1 MLQLLVPP
9 AALLPFNL
17 IPLEA
22 SSPSRRLQQAYVVCL
37 WQNQERK
44 GEIRTVATPRQVTIQ
59 SISGNLCI
67 KSLLLYFATKATAF
81 PPSCCVIFIAGKIS
95 APKSTAHL
103 CHPGALNACELS
115 QRQSSAKH
123 AVALVMAVLSAVTD
137 TSLQPY
143 SIKAE
148 TQHLF

>member
-1 MLQLLVPP
+1 MLQLLVTP
-9 AALLPFNL
+9 AFNL

-22 SSPSRRLQQAYVVCL
+22 SSSSRHLQQAYVVSL
-37 WQNQERK
+37 WQDQERK
-44 GEIRTVATPRQVTIQ
+44 GEIKRVATPRQVTIP

-67 KSLLLYFATKATAF
+67 KSLLPYFATKATAF
-81 PPSCCVIFIAGKIS
+81 PPSCSVIFIAGKIS
-95 APKSTAHL
+95 ASKSTAHL
-103 CHPGALNACELS
+103 CYPGTLNAYELS
-115 QRQSSAKH
+115 QGQSSAKH

-148 TQHLF
+148 IQHLF